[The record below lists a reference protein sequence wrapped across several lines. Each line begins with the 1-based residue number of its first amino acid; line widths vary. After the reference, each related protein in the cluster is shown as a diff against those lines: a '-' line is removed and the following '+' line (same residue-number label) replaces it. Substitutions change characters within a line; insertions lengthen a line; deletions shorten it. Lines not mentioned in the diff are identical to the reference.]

1 MGCDEVG
8 VAVLVLD
15 THVFLWLLG
24 ADTRLS
30 AQTREIIEVAAKG
43 GDVRV
48 PVIVAWELGMLT
60 ARQRLRLRE
69 PLVEWF
75 QAAMETSGLLMA
87 DQTVEI
93 VVESTRLPGD
103 PPSDPA
109 DCMIVATARRLD
121 ATLVTRDRLI
131 LDYGA
136 QGHVDVLPA

>member
-1 MGCDEVG
+1 MGCGDVG

-15 THVFLWLLG
+15 THVFLWLLS
-24 ADTRLS
+24 ADRRLS
-30 AQTREIIEVAAKG
+30 AQTREIIEVAAKS

-69 PLVEWF
+69 PMVEWF
-75 QAAMETSGLLMA
+75 QGAIETSGLLVA
-87 DQTVEI
+87 AQTVEI
-93 VVESTRLPGD
+93 AVESTRLPGD
-103 PPSDPA
+103 PPSVPA
-109 DCMIVATARRLD
+109 DCIIIATARALD
-121 ATLVTRDRLI
+121 ATLVTRDKKI

>member
-1 MGCDEVG
+1 MGRDEVG

-24 ADTRLS
+24 ADRRLS
-30 AQTREIIEVAAKG
+30 AQTREIIDVAAKG

-60 ARQRLRLRE
+60 ARKHLRLRE

-75 QAAMETSGLLMA
+75 QAAMETSGLLIA
-87 DQTVEI
+87 AQTVEI
-93 VVESTRLPGD
+93 AVESARLPGD

-121 ATLVTRDRLI
+121 ATLVTRDKYI